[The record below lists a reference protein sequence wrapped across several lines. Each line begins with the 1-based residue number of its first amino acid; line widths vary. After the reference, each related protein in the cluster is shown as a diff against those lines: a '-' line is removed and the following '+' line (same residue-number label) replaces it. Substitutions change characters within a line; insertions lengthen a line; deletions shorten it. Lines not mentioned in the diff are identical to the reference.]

1 MPLDDSSRTHISPRV
16 HSCGNFDIPGIR
28 CEMSDLDRIS
38 PQPLD
43 AREIGYSILDS
54 DACPP
59 RPFFA
64 SISLSLFLRL
74 SFLSSKHRPSLSS
87 LSRTVDLTKEN

>member
-54 DACPP
+54 DACPS

-64 SISLSLFLRL
+64 SL
-74 SFLSSKHRPSLSS
+74 SLSS
-87 LSRTVDLTKEN
+87 YASLSSRVNTAHPSHPFRAPLI